1 MPPDATEFA
10 NHNIPYVFPAVPK
23 LPLKERIAASLF
35 VSFITDVISAVIVP
49 ELVMLKPPPEETTS
63 IVDPAP

>member
-1 MPPDATEFA
+1 MPPDATEFV
-10 NHNIPYVFPAVPK
+10 NHNIPYVFPADPK
-23 LPLKERIAASLF
+23 LPLKDRISAALF
-35 VSFITDVISAVIVP
+35 VSFIIDVVSAVIVP